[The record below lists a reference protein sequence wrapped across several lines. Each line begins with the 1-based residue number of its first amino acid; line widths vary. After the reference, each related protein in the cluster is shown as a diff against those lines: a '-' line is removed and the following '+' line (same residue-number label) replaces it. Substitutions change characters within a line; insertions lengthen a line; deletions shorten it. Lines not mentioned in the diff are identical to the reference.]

1 MSEILG
7 ISTIGGSTNAPGEG
21 PASVKAAQDGK
32 VNEPAPD
39 DGTSRTTDTSQDADA
54 EDQTTQDPDG
64 QESGWDTGVNGIK
77 ANGERGGLP
86 VFDVTPKEFFNNMKV
101 DRRKLVFKRGT
112 PCQQYHR
119 NTNYRQHFWI
129 RNTIDGHIRKV
140 GEPKLGGIA
149 SF

>member
-7 ISTIGGSTNAPGEG
+7 ISTIGGSTNAPGGG
-21 PASVKAAQDGK
+21 PASVKAAQDME
-32 VNEPAPD
+32 VNEPD
-39 DGTSRTTDTSQDADA
+39 VDA
-54 EDQTTQDPDG
+54 ETQDGGGENGTTQDPDGG

-77 ANGERGGLP
+77 SNGEKGGLP
-86 VFDVTPKEFFNNMKV
+86 VFDVTPAEFFNNMKL

-119 NTNYRQHFWI
+119 STNYRQHFWI
-129 RNTIDGHIRKV
+129 RNTKDGHIRKV
-140 GEPKLGGIA
+140 GAPKLGGIA

>member
-21 PASVKAAQDGK
+21 PASVKAGQDGK
-32 VNEPAPD
+32 VNEPEPD
-39 DGTSRTTDTSQDADA
+39 GGGEAETSQDTGDG
-54 EDQTTQDPDG
+54 TTQDPDGDG

-129 RNTIDGHIRKV
+129 RNTKDGHIRKV

>member
-7 ISTIGGSTNAPGEG
+7 ISTIGGSTNAPGDG
-21 PASVKAAQDGK
+21 PAAVKAAQDGK
-32 VNEPAPD
+32 VNEPD
-39 DGTSRTTDTSQDADA
+39 DGSGGETSQDTGDG
-54 EDQTTQDPDG
+54 TTQDPDGDG

-129 RNTIDGHIRKV
+129 RNTKDGHIRKV